1 MKITGMSEKRTIAE
15 KLENRGIEKGIE
27 RGIEHGIEHGIERGR
42 LLTICSLVKK
52 GVLSME
58 NAADFLGITVK
69 ELEEKMSEIE
79 AAA

>member
-27 RGIEHGIEHGIERGR
+27 RGIERGR
-42 LLTICSLVKK
+42 LLTVCSLVKK
-52 GVLSME
+52 GVLNME